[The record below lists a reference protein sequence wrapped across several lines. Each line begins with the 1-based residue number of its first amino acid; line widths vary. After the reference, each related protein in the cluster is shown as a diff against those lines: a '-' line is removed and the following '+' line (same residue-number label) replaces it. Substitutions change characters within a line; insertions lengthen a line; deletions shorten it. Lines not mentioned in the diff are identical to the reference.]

1 MSDMLQLVVEV
12 VLIQCTR
19 NCSMRRHTNT
29 PVDESDDKLKRIG
42 HSLSNFDSVECG
54 CE

>member
-1 MSDMLQLVVEV
+1 MYPKLLNAPSHEYA
-12 VLIQCTR
+12 
-19 NCSMRRHTNT
+19 H
-29 PVDESDDKLKRIG
+29 DESDDKLKRIG